1 MRLAPLFCLLAA
13 GSSAACSSTPPGPTP
28 PDPAKVFEEKSHPR
42 AYVDVPYAALSPRL
56 FRLAAEIPDPAVQ
69 ALVFYRG
76 KLHAGTSTSV
86 LVYEQDRFARHPSPL
101 TRGYA
106 VVDLAAQGADRL
118 IVGGSDRVAIV
129 DDGAGALWRPQDP
142 AEQVR
147 AVTANGA
154 TIYVGTDRQ
163 LLRLSAAAQA
173 TSLLAGVQI
182 RDLAA
187 TADTVFMATDRGVL
201 RYDVRTA
208 TVGSPLVAPAALA
221 DDDVRALTLSED
233 GATLIVASA
242 TGLTKVP
249 VAGGAS
255 VIETAKKGGLATT
268 DLISVTERGG
278 VVLAGHTIGATTLG
292 AERDYYHSLRY
303 MPDERVSAVAL
314 EADGTRWFGTPRGVG
329 RLGREMTTLAAR
341 AAKFEEFLERRHWR
355 MDGFVDDDV
364 PLMDPW
370 DPDAGF
376 RHTDHDND
384 GLWTQMQIGPWCLAY
399 SVTKDEAYYQKARK
413 ALDVMF
419 LEIDIPGV
427 TFTAAGLKKGFI
439 ARSLVRD
446 DEGPIFDNKAT
457 NDRWVRQEYQGRT
470 YYWKNDTSS
479 DEYAGHFFG
488 YPLFY
493 DLCAKTEAEKEE
505 IRQRIRLVAD
515 YLIEGHELL
524 IDLDGKPTTFGDWK
538 DQAAAV
544 DTIDG
549 CPDRYPLDVCLS
561 SWGGGGWLN
570 SLEILGHYLA
580 AWHITGDQK
589 YYDAYERLYTTER
602 YGDMIPIRPN
612 YVTITDPA
620 IANHSDH
627 ELAMLSYSTLLRYE
641 PNPERRARLQKS
653 ILDFFEYEKEERNPW
668 QVSVIGSA
676 VSDVPFLD
684 QAIQTLKEMPDDWRP
699 WRVDNAH
706 RADADH
712 GPSDRHGGTQF
723 TTVFPYDEIRTMKW
737 NGNPYRMEDGGSSS
751 VMAPTPYLI
760 AYWKLRY
767 YGLITSP

>member
-1 MRLAPLFCLLAA
+1 MRLAPLFCLLVA